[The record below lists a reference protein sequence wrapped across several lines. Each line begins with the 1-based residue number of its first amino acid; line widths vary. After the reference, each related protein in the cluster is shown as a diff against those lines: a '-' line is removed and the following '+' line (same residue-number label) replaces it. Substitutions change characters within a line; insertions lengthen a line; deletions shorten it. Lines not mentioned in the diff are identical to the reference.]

1 LASFEENVPVLGSSD
16 ADASAFFSGDVQAN
30 IVAAIIKGNSNFF
43 IINSK
48 FRIVGLSNI
57 SIILKLK
64 TNSVLFL
71 EK

>member
-16 ADASAFFSGDVQAN
+16 ATASAFFSGDVQAN
-30 IVAAIIKGNSNFF
+30 IVANTIKGNSNFF

-64 TNSVLFL
+64 TNSGLFFR
-71 EK
+71 

>member
-1 LASFEENVPVLGSSD
+1 VSSELE
-16 ADASAFFSGDVQAN
+16 ATASAFFSGDVQAN
-30 IVAAIIKGNSNFF
+30 IVANTIKGNSNFF

-64 TNSVLFL
+64 TNCMLFL